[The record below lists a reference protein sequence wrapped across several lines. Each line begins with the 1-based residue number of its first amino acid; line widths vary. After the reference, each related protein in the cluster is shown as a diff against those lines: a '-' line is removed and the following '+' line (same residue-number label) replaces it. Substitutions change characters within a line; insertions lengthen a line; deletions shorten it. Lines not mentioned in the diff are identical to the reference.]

1 MKYHHLPFWERV
13 GEREIMRNLTHLA
26 RRLRKEST
34 EAEKLL
40 WSYLR
45 RKSLF
50 GLKFRRQEQIGDY
63 IVDFVCYEKK
73 LIIELDGGHHNQDET
88 KVHDLKRQKWL
99 ESQNFKV
106 IRFWNNEVIKNIEG
120 VHQVIKANIPP
131 LSPLP

>member
-1 MKYHHLPFWERV
+1 
-13 GEREIMRNLTHLA
+13 MRRLTHLA
-26 RRLRKEST
+26 RKLRKEST
-34 EAEKLL
+34 DAEKAL
-40 WSYLR
+40 WRSLR

-88 KVHDLKRQKWL
+88 KTNDVKRQKWL
-99 ESQNFKV
+99 ESQKFNV

-120 VHQVIKANIPP
+120 VLQKIKQNIP
-131 LSPLP
+131 SP

>member
-1 MKYHHLPFWERV
+1 
-13 GEREIMRNLTHLA
+13 MRNLTHLA
-26 RRLRKEST
+26 RRLRREST

-50 GLKFRRQEQIGDY
+50 GFKFRRQEQIGDY

-88 KVHDLKRQKWL
+88 KINDARRQIWL

-106 IRFWNNEVIKNIEG
+106 VRFWNNEVMKNIKG
-120 VHQVIKANIPP
+120 VLQKIKENIPFP
-131 LSPLP
+131 

>member
-1 MKYHHLPFWERV
+1 
-13 GEREIMRNLTHLA
+13 MRSLTHLA

-40 WSYLR
+40 WRYLR

-88 KVHDLKRQKWL
+88 KINDVRRQKWL
-99 ESQNFKV
+99 ESQNFNV
-106 IRFWNNEVIKNIEG
+106 MRFWNNEVMKNIEA
-120 VHQVIKANIPP
+120 VLQKIKESIP
-131 LSPLP
+131 SP

>member
-1 MKYHHLPFWERV
+1 
-13 GEREIMRNLTHLA
+13 MRNLTHLA

-50 GLKFRRQEQIGDY
+50 GFKFRRQEQIGDC

-73 LIIELDGGHHNQDET
+73 LIIELDGGHHNRDET
-88 KVHDLKRQKWL
+88 KINDARRQIWL

-106 IRFWNNEVIKNIEG
+106 IRFWNNEVMKNIEG
-120 VHQVIKANIPP
+120 VLQKIKQNIP
-131 LSPLP
+131 SP

>member
-1 MKYHHLPFWERV
+1 
-13 GEREIMRNLTHLA
+13 MRNLTHLA
-26 RRLRKEST
+26 RRLRREST

-50 GLKFRRQEQIGDY
+50 GFKFRRQEQIGDY

-88 KVHDLKRQKWL
+88 KINDVRRQKWL
-99 ESQNFKV
+99 VLQGFNV
-106 IRFWNNEVIKNIEG
+106 IRFWNSKVMKNIG
-120 VHQVIKANIPP
+120 DVLQKIKQNIPFP
-131 LSPLP
+131 

>member
-1 MKYHHLPFWERV
+1 
-13 GEREIMRNLTHLA
+13 MRSLTHLA
-26 RRLRKEST
+26 RKLRKEAT
-34 EAEKLL
+34 EAERLL

-88 KVHDLKRQKWL
+88 KENDFKRQKWL
-99 ESQNFKV
+99 ESQKFQV
-106 IRFWNNEVIKNIEG
+106 IRFWNSEVLKNING
-120 VHQVIKANIPP
+120 VLQVIKAKIP
-131 LSPLP
+131 SP

>member
-1 MKYHHLPFWERV
+1 
-13 GEREIMRNLTHLA
+13 MRNLTHLA

-40 WSYLR
+40 WRYLR

-50 GLKFRRQEQIGDY
+50 GYKFRRQEQINDY

-73 LIIELDGGHHNQDET
+73 LIIELDGGHLNQDET
-88 KVHDLKRQKWL
+88 KINDVRRQKWL

-106 IRFWNNEVIKNIEG
+106 IRFWNNEVMKNIEG
-120 VHQVIKANIPP
+120 VLQKIKVNIPFP
-131 LSPLP
+131 